1 MILKRLYQRF
11 RNWQCNPHQYQEL
24 GSEMHCCNNCG
35 QEYENNYC

>member
-1 MILKRLYQRF
+1 MILKQLYQRF
-11 RNWQCNPHQYQEL
+11 RNWQRNPRQYQEL